1 MIIASFASITIY
13 EFRCKHLLY
22 LTFCLSLPSLTSN
35 RKDKL
40 HYLVSL
46 IGAKSTPDNDIRP
59 RVDFRLENIHVESRV
74 TIEANG

>member
-1 MIIASFASITIY
+1 MKIASFASITMR
-13 EFRCKHLLY
+13 EFRCKRLLY
-22 LTFCLSLPSLTSN
+22 LTFCLSLPSLSSN
-35 RKDKL
+35 RKDKK

-59 RVDFRLENIHVESRV
+59 RVHYRLENSYVESRV